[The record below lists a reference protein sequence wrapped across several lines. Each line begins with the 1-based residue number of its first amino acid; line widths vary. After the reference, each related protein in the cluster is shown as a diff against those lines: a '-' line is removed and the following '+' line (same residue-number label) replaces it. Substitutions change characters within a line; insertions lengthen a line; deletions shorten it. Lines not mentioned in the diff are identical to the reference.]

1 MQIEKLSD
9 NWLFERH
16 SKQTIREWLRQLRY
30 FYFKR
35 AWGGHA
41 GDGDEFQVA
50 FSFTDRQDLINKV
63 AQLGLTL
70 NTIPD
75 DFPRPVKGQSYP
87 ADEYNK
93 FKNEIRQFTDLEQP
107 GHTIIFGHKVFI
119 WVHDNSI
126 QINISGTRDDN
137 CYEVTEDDFKVCIDI
152 EKQFDNLDWQ
162 KYLDQSLEKSVCCI
176 SQTKYPEL
184 FGEETTVPNSSLP
197 KAGLTWWH
205 KLFGSE

>member
-16 SKQTIREWLRQLRY
+16 SKHTIREWLGHLRY
-30 FYFKR
+30 FYLKR

-41 GDGDEFQVA
+41 NDGDEFQVA
-50 FSFTDRQDLINKV
+50 FSFTDRQDLINKIG
-63 AQLGLTL
+63 QLGLTL
-70 NTIPD
+70 SLIPD
-75 DFPRPVKGQSYP
+75 DFPRPIIGQSYP
-87 ADEYNK
+87 ADEFNK

-107 GHTIIFGHKVFI
+107 GHTIIFGYKVFI
-119 WVHDNSI
+119 WVHDNTIRIS
-126 QINISGTRDDN
+126 ISGTRDDN
-137 CYEVTEDDFKVCIDI
+137 RYEVSEEDFKVCIDL

-162 KYLDQSLEKSVCCI
+162 KYLDKSLEESVCCI

-184 FGEETTVPNSSLP
+184 YGEETTVPNNSLP
-197 KAGLTWWH
+197 KAGRTWWQ